1 MPSIVLMK
9 AFENAPGRYDRAM
22 ELLTLG
28 RLGRVQQEIA
38 GRVAPGARVLDVGC
52 GTARLACAL
61 ARRGASVLGIDTAD
75 AMLTTARHR
84 VAAAALGERVEL
96 RRLSALEL
104 PVLPAQ
110 SFDAVVIALV
120 LSELSAA
127 ERACVVAD
135 ARRLLRPGGRLL
147 VVDEVVPAGRVR
159 RLAMAALR
167 APLRLVAYLVAQ
179 AQALSPRRRAL
190 TALYFAIELPLM
202 LLVFFCV
209 PPASRPLAD
218 LDELLAAAGFRLLA
232 LRRHL
237 GGTLA
242 FVEAGVAA

>member
-120 LSELSAA
+120 
-127 ERACVVAD
+127 
-135 ARRLLRPGGRLL
+135 RPGGRLL